1 MGTQPEVLRMMA
13 FSVEMPEKI
22 VQVMLN
28 FCISSSS
35 SSIFLSL
42 IFDYIVII
50 KLGSF
55 VFWFLA
61 HTNTPGTV
69 LSALHEVIYLLLSQA
84 LGAG

>member
-55 VFWFLA
+55 FCFLA

-69 LSALHEVIYLLLSQA
+69 LSALHEVIYSSHKP
-84 LGAG
+84 